1 MDRSDRRS
9 ASETAALTQPR
20 RATAASVRAQIEA
33 VLRAW
38 GMSEENIAVT
48 AEAMVETDLMGV
60 DSHGISMLL
69 LYDIMH
75 KAGQLRLNAR
85 PKIIRESASTAL
97 LDGGAGL
104 GHPVSVMAS
113 DLAGEK
119 ALAHDVGVVSVFNS
133 HHHGA
138 LGYYARRIAAQGLI
152 GIVSTTSRM
161 LTVVPTF
168 GAERVLGTNPFC
180 FAAPAGRHDA
190 MVLDMSTSV
199 VAANKVKVYAF
210 SGRALPEG
218 WVLDADGSPLTE
230 AMQAYR
236 NLFEGGGGGLTPI
249 GGAGMLLGG
258 HKGYGMAL
266 FAQILAGALGGGSF
280 SPVRNRTQKPSDP
293 DNIGHVFMALNPAAF
308 RDPDDFRRD
317 VDELIDTMRATKP
330 ADPAQPVLVPG
341 DPERA
346 ARDDRLRHG
355 IPVPPAL
362 AEKVR
367 EIAASAGAPYLL
379 DA

>member
-1 MDRSDRRS
+1 MTLPDR
-9 ASETAALTQPR
+9 AKPET
-20 RATAASVRAQIEA
+20 VRAQIEA

-38 GMSEENIAVT
+38 GMDEANIAVT

-69 LYDIMH
+69 LYETMH
-75 KAGQLRLNAR
+75 RAGQLRLNAR
-85 PKIIRESASTAL
+85 PRVVRESAGTAV

-104 GHPVSVMAS
+104 GHPVSVMAAE
-113 DLAGEK
+113 LAAQK

-138 LGYYARRIAAQGLI
+138 LGYYARRMTAKGLI
-152 GIVSTTSRM
+152 GIVSTTGRL

-190 MVLDMSTSV
+190 LVLDMSTSV

-210 SGRALPEG
+210 SDRALPEG
-218 WVLDADGSPLTE
+218 WMIDADGSPLTD
-230 AMQAYR
+230 AMAAYR
-236 NLFEGGGGGLTPI
+236 LLFEGGGGGLTRV
-249 GGAGMLLGG
+249 GGAGTEMGG
-258 HKGYGMAL
+258 HKGYGLAL
-266 FAQILAGALGGGSF
+266 FAQILAGTLGGGSF
-280 SPVRNRTQKPSDP
+280 SPVRNRTQAPSDP
-293 DNIGHVFMALNPAAF
+293 DNIGHIFMALNPAAF

-317 VDELIDTMRATKP
+317 MDDLIDTMRATPP
-330 ADPAQPVLVPG
+330 ADPDRPVLIPG

-346 ARDDRLRHG
+346 ARADRLQHG

-362 AEKVR
+362 AEKIR
-367 EIAASAGAPYLL
+367 EIAEAAGAPFLL
-379 DA
+379 GG